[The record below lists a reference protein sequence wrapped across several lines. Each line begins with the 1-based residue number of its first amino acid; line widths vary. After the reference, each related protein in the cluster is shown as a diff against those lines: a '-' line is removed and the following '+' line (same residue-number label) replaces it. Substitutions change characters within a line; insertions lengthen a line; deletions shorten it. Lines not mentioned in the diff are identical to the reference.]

1 MSYKV
6 FTALEF
12 WRCDFRSCDS
22 A

>member
-12 WRCDFRSCDS
+12 WRCDFRSCHS